1 LTFDVLT
8 RCPQDLGF
16 KLGKTYYLCAVR
28 EEECRNAIAVIRD
41 PETNLLS
48 CVVPEKIDGECLG
61 PLRLIVFD
69 PVEPDVVGFIAA
81 VSRALAL
88 KGIPILAYSDYN
100 RDYLLVPEENVG
112 KAVEA
117 LEEIGCS
124 FHGEIES

>member
-1 LTFDVLT
+1 VLT

-16 KLGKTYYLCAVR
+16 RLGKTYYLCAVR
-28 EEECRNAIAVIRD
+28 KGECRNAIVVIRD
-41 PETNLLS
+41 PETNSLS
-48 CVVPEKIDGECLG
+48 CVVPEKVDSECLG

-88 KGIPILAYSDYN
+88 KGIPILAYSDYK
-100 RDYLLVPEENVG
+100 RDYLLVPEESVR
-112 KAVEA
+112 KTIEA

-124 FHGEIES
+124 FHGGLES

>member
-1 LTFDVLT
+1 
-8 RCPQDLGF
+8 
-16 KLGKTYYLCAVR
+16 
-28 EEECRNAIAVIRD
+28 
-41 PETNLLS
+41 
-48 CVVPEKIDGECLG
+48 VVPEKIDGECLG

-124 FHGEIES
+124 FHGEIEG